1 MSKTDSKAMAR
12 RMVCGYLNGL
22 SSLGFE
28 EKIIECANVNG
39 DDEVLLE
46 HIDIM
51 IPILQKA
58 KEQIEKEK
66 NENDK

>member
-12 RMVCGYLNGL
+12 RIVCGYLNGNNVL
-22 SSLGFE
+22 DFE
-28 EKIIECANVNG
+28 EKIIECASVNG

-58 KEQIEKEK
+58 KEEIEKEK
-66 NENDK
+66 ENES